1 MSGSPIAVVGL
12 SALLPDSA
20 DITTFWE
27 NVREARD
34 CFSDVPESHW
44 RIEDYFDPTPRAKD
58 KTYGKRGGFIPKVPF
73 DSLTFGLPPASLP
86 STDVSQILA
95 LLVAQRCLADAD
107 NGVDHRFDRKRTS
120 VILGGAATTAL
131 VSHMSG
137 RMAQPMW
144 RAGLLNAGF
153 DEATADAACA
163 AIADQFVGWQE
174 STFPGLLGN
183 VIAGRI
189 SNRFDLGGTNCVLDA
204 ACASSLAALS
214 MGMEELRT
222 GRADTVLSGGVDALN
237 DILMFMCFSQTPA
250 LSLSGDCRPFSDRA
264 DGTMMGEGLALF
276 ALRRLE
282 DAERD
287 GHKIYAVIRGLGS
300 SSDGRAKSVYAPR
313 AEGQMLALRRTYDDA
328 GYGPE
333 TVELVEAHGTGTVA
347 GDAAE
352 FAALH
357 EVFAAADP
365 TRKQWV
371 ALGSVKSQIGHTKAA
386 AGAASMAKTIL
397 ALQHKT
403 LPPTLK
409 VDKPNPALK
418 LEESPFY
425 LSTSARP
432 WFQRAEHPRRASVS
446 SFGFGGS
453 NFHVALEEYTGPSV
467 AARTSG
473 GPLHLVLL
481 SGTDASAVRAVV
493 DTLSGLLKSADQLSA
508 YARESQAAFDATAP
522 WRLALLIADF
532 DDVAVAVA
540 EAITALAAGEDVRH
554 SARVILRRGA
564 PIPISAVAFVF
575 PGQGS
580 QRVGMG
586 RDLALHFPEAFDVW
600 QRAVTRIR
608 ADGTDLGEMVFP
620 RPVFDAESA
629 AALETRLRATEWAQ
643 PALAAA
649 SLAQLALLDKA
660 GLHPQAAV
668 GHSFGELV
676 ALHAAGVFTAE
687 TLLDLARSRGMAMAK
702 CASGDDDSDAGS
714 MLAVAGDIATV
725 QGLLDK
731 FGDGTVVVAND
742 NHPRQAVLSG
752 PTKSVDAIEKV
763 LSNAGLSHQ
772 RLAVAAAFHSELVAP
787 AAERFAHELDEAAV
801 ASPTFPVIAN
811 ATATVY
817 EQGVSEVRSR
827 LAEQLAHPVRFRE
840 SVETMYELGCRVFI
854 EVGSGTVL
862 SGLVRKCMHGR
873 KHVTVSLD
881 RPGTHGVVAWWTA
894 MAELAT
900 LGLPMNLAVLH
911 PNQTPFAAVPV
922 PATGPTV
929 TAVGGANLG
938 KPYPPPAGTVPPP
951 RAAVGRAISQVP
963 VVAEP
968 VAAATAPEPAA
979 ATAPEPAAAAPSFDD
994 SPISSPDQFDVESFD
1009 VGDFSDP
1016 LDPMNDFVQSQILEA
1031 QRLTQQAILESF
1043 AMTLRGLGS
1052 ATDGSAPM
1060 LASRPV
1066 TRMFA
1071 SAPAAAPVYIERTEM
1086 VASPAPVS
1094 RNGHHAAP
1102 AAAFVAASAPVAAP
1116 APVAATAP
1124 VAAPIAARVAA
1135 PAPAV
1140 AAPAVAAP
1148 AVAAPAPMAAPA
1160 PVAVSAGG
1168 SMADIVLGVI
1178 AERTGYPT
1186 EALAPDMELE
1196 ADLGIDSIKRVEIL
1210 AALSDKVPGLDPSAA
1225 DPAKIRKV
1233 KDLLDLLEASPAG
1246 PQ

>member
-12 SALLPDSA
+12 SAILPDSA
-20 DITTFWE
+20 DLTTFWE

-73 DSLTFGLPPASLP
+73 DSLKFGLPPSALP

-95 LLVAQRCLADAD
+95 LLVAGRCLTDAD
-107 NGVDHRFDRKRTS
+107 NGKDNRFDRKRTS

-189 SNRFDLGGTNCVLDA
+189 TNRFDLGGTNCVLDA

-214 MGMEELRT
+214 MAMEELRT

-250 LSLSGDCRPFSDRA
+250 LSLTGDCRPFSDRA

-287 GHKIYAVIRGLGS
+287 GHKIYAVIRGMGS
-300 SSDGRAKSVYAPR
+300 SSDGKAKSVYAPR
-313 AEGQMLALRRTYDDA
+313 PEGQMLALRRAYEDA

-352 FAALH
+352 FAALN

-365 TRKQWV
+365 ERKQWV

-386 AGAASMAKTIL
+386 AGAASLAKTIL

-418 LEESPFY
+418 LEETPFY
-425 LSTSARP
+425 LSTTTRP
-432 WFQRAEHPRRASVS
+432 WFQRHAYPRRASVS

-453 NFHVALEEYTGPSV
+453 NFHVALEEYTGPSM
-467 AARTSG
+467 APRTSG
-473 GPLHLVLL
+473 GPTHLVLI
-481 SGTDASAVRAVV
+481 SGPDDAAVSVSCA
-493 DTLSGLLKSADQLSA
+493 TMPGLLHSADQLAA
-508 YARESQAAFDATAP
+508 YARESHASFDAKAP
-522 WRLALLIADF
+522 VRLALMISTF
-532 DDVAVAVA
+532 EDVAAAVA
-540 EAITALAAGEDVRH
+540 EATTALNAAGAVQR

-564 PIPISAVAFVF
+564 ATPASSVAFVF

-580 QRVGMG
+580 QYVGMG
-586 RDLALHFPEAFDVW
+586 RELALHFPEAFDVW
-600 QRAVTRIR
+600 QRAVGRIR
-608 ADGTDLGEMVFP
+608 DQGTDLGEMVFP
-620 RPVFDAESA
+620 RPVFDSESRL
-629 AALETRLRATEWAQ
+629 ALDTRLRATEWAQ

-649 SLAQLALLDKA
+649 SLAQLALLDKV
-660 GLHPQAAV
+660 GVRPQAAV

-676 ALHAAGVFTAE
+676 ALHASGVFSAE
-687 TLLDLARSRGMAMAK
+687 TLLDLARSRGMAMAA
-702 CASGDDDSDAGS
+702 CASDDADSDAGS
-714 MLAVAGDIATV
+714 MLAVAGDIETV
-725 QGLLDK
+725 QGLLEK

-752 PTKSVDAIEKV
+752 PTKSVDAITKV
-763 LSNAGLSHQ
+763 LSDAGLSHQ
-772 RLAVAAAFHSELVAP
+772 RLPVAAAFHSALVAP
-787 AAERFAHELDEAAV
+787 AAARFAHELEAAAV
-801 ASPTFPVIAN
+801 GAPTFPVIAN

-817 EQGVSEVRSR
+817 ERSAPQVRSR

-840 SVETMYELGCRVFI
+840 SVDTLHALGCRVFV
-854 EVGSGTVL
+854 EVGAGTVL
-862 SGLVRKCMHGR
+862 SGLVRKCLGER
-873 KHVTVSLD
+873 EHVAVSLD
-881 RPGTHGVVAWWTA
+881 RPGTHGVTAWWTA

-900 LGLPMNLAVLH
+900 LGLPLDLAAIH
-911 PNQTPFAAVPV
+911 PDQTPFSAVPV
-922 PATGPTV
+922 PSTGPTV

-938 KPYPPPAGTVPPP
+938 KPYPPPAGTVTPP
-951 RAAVGRAISQVP
+951 RPAVGRPITAAPAVTTAP
-963 VVAEP
+963 AAEIASP
-968 VAAATAPEPAA
+968 AMATPEPASV
-979 ATAPEPAAAAPSFDD
+979 APSFDEY
-994 SPISSPDQFDVESFD
+994 PSSTPDQFDVASYD
-1009 VGDFSDP
+1009 VGSFSSDA

-1043 AMTLRGLGS
+1043 AMTLRGMGS
-1052 ATDGSAPM
+1052 AAEGGAPV

-1066 TRMFA
+1066 QRVF
-1071 SAPAAAPVYIERTEM
+1071 AAAP
-1086 VASPAPVS
+1086 APVVME
-1094 RNGHHAAP
+1094 RAEVFAAP
-1102 AAAFVAASAPVAAP
+1102 AQAPVAAPAPAPVAAP
-1116 APVAATAP
+1116 APVVAAPARPAPAPAP
-1124 VAAPIAARVAA
+1124 VAAAPVAA
-1135 PAPAV
+1135 PAPA
-1140 AAPAVAAP
+1140 AA
-1148 AVAAPAPMAAPA
+1148 
-1160 PVAVSAGG
+1160 SGNT
-1168 SMADIVLGVI
+1168 ADIVLGVI
-1178 AERTGYPT
+1178 AEKTGYPV
-1186 EALAPDMELE
+1186 EALAPEMELE

-1210 AALSDKVPGLDPSAA
+1210 AALSDKVAGLDPKSA

-1233 KDLLDLLEASPAG
+1233 KDLLELLEGSPAG